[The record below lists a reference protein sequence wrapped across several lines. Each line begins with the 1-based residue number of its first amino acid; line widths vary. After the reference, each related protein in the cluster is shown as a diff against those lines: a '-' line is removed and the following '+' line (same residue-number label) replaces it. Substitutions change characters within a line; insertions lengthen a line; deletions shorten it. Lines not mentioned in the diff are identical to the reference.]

1 MRNKEYYS
9 PEETITDQYTIGKE
23 YMTQDRIEYI
33 GLYHRYLTGEV
44 YTQPVFSKQSRKL
57 IKYKEESNSS
67 KLYRK
72 NKSKLKTKF
81 QTPVEHR
88 IQITNE
94 DIKNKSITRN
104 ILKNV
109 SSKKL
114 IEISDDT
121 VKLYNKQKID
131 KNLYQLIKIK
141 WVIAGPLNTT
151 TLNNVVEIGA
161 VEQNIREV
169 EIKSKKMPELL
180 KYFTSFSEFYTDDT
194 YIIPTNINTSSNSNS
209 NISAN
214 STSLY

>member
-1 MRNKEYYS
+1 M
-9 PEETITDQYTIGKE
+9 
-23 YMTQDRIEYI
+23 
-33 GLYHRYLTGEV
+33 
-44 YTQPVFSKQSRKL
+44 
-57 IKYKEESNSS
+57 
-67 KLYRK
+67 
-72 NKSKLKTKF
+72 
-81 QTPVEHR
+81 
-88 IQITNE
+88 
-94 DIKNKSITRN
+94 
-104 ILKNV
+104 
-109 SSKKL
+109 
-114 IEISDDT
+114 
-121 VKLYNKQKID
+121 
-131 KNLYQLIKIK
+131 IKIK

>member
-114 IEISDDT
+114 IEISDDN

-131 KNLYQLIKIK
+131 KNL
-141 WVIAGPLNTT
+141 
-151 TLNNVVEIGA
+151 
-161 VEQNIREV
+161 
-169 EIKSKKMPELL
+169 
-180 KYFTSFSEFYTDDT
+180 
-194 YIIPTNINTSSNSNS
+194 
-209 NISAN
+209 
-214 STSLY
+214 